1 MASGEMK
8 DQWTLLKARN
18 WDLAKSPGL
27 TRAIGFS
34 NRPVVCK
41 SAKIAVPEVV
51 LDWYFFF
58 VTDFFVV
65 VAGSD
70 HSRATIENHQKFE
83 VCCKVSRIF
92 EVCCKV

>member
-8 DQWTLLKARN
+8 DQWTLLKACYR
-18 WDLAKSPGL
+18 DLAKSPGL

-51 LDWYFFF
+51 LDWYFLEKNYG
-58 VTDFFVV
+58 VQV
-65 VAGSD
+65 GMLLSW
-70 HSRATIENHQKFE
+70 
-83 VCCKVSRIF
+83 
-92 EVCCKV
+92 

>member
-8 DQWTLLKARN
+8 DQWTLLKARYR
-18 WDLAKSPGL
+18 DLAKSPGL

-51 LDWYFFF
+51 L
-58 VTDFFVV
+58 VV
-65 VAGSD
+65 YPLPLGPSSTR
-70 HSRATIENHQKFE
+70 HFLYLFLR
-83 VCCKVSRIF
+83 RILRPST
-92 EVCCKV
+92 EA

>member
-8 DQWTLLKARN
+8 DQWTLLKARK

-51 LDWYFFF
+51 LDWYGGCTTKLPA
-58 VTDFFVV
+58 VASQYHGSKYIGMAHTDL
-65 VAGSD
+65 
-70 HSRATIENHQKFE
+70 HM
-83 VCCKVSRIF
+83 
-92 EVCCKV
+92 